1 MEVANNA
8 LFMCK
13 KDKDAI
19 LLFQLAKGEL
29 MKQYV
34 NDIPEWAF
42 AIYVIY

>member
-1 MEVANNA
+1 MEVTSNA
-8 LFMCK
+8 LFIEK

-19 LLFQLAKGEL
+19 LLFQLVKRKL

-42 AIYVIY
+42 AIYGTY

>member
-1 MEVANNA
+1 MEVANNV

-19 LLFQLAKGEL
+19 LLFQLVKRKL

-34 NDIPEWAF
+34 NDIPEWAL
-42 AIYVIY
+42 AVYGTY